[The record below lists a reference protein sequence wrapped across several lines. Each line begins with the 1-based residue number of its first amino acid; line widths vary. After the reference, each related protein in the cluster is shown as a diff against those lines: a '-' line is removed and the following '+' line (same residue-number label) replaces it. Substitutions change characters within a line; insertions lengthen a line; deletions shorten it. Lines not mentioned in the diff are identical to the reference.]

1 MPDKP
6 TAPDFDQSNTL
17 IDELFADVTKWEGS
31 LAGGQKLKVG
41 GSALD
46 SLKET
51 KVQFGNPKDNLIAI
65 TEAALHNSG
74 LAVTSIRKQQMDTDY
89 DFYYLTL
96 TVDMRPKPGAV
107 FKSLT
112 CELNFGPKG
121 PDEPIVQAIFPSS
134 KWHDVMQFG
143 GGMSL
148 ALDGNLDWQV
158 GVDAS
163 QIANVTGLPADVKAG
178 VVNKNEMNSFIVMP
192 DFSYSLGRFDIA
204 ASGEGNSEC
213 YWHIEDPDLQK
224 SVSFKFGVVFK
235 VPKETESITLI
246 GLAWAEPNMS
256 WLTANIKNVF
266 RDLSEKLQNI
276 LRKRDDASKELAK
289 GAAEEWVLKLPKAAA

>member
-6 TAPDFDQSNTL
+6 TAPDFQESAAL
-17 IDELFADVTKWEGS
+17 IDELFTDVTKWEGS

-41 GSALD
+41 GTALD

-74 LAVTSIRKQQMDTDY
+74 LAVTSIRKQQMEIDF

-178 VVNKNEMNSFIVMP
+178 VVNKNEMKSFIVMP
-192 DFSYSLGRFDIA
+192 DFSYNLGRFDIA

-235 VPKETESITLI
+235 VPKGTESITLT

-289 GAAEEWVLKLPKAAA
+289 GAAEEWVLKLPKAA

>member
-1 MPDKP
+1 
-6 TAPDFDQSNTL
+6 L

-107 FKSLT
+107 FNSLT

-158 GVDAS
+158 GVDMS
-163 QIANVTGLPADVKAG
+163 QAANITGLPADVKAG
-178 VVNKNEMNSFIVMP
+178 VVNKNEMKSFIVMP

-224 SVSFKFGVVFK
+224 SASFKFGVVFK
-235 VPKETESITLI
+235 VPKGTESITLT

-256 WLTANIKNVF
+256 WLTANIRNVF
-266 RDLSEKLQNI
+266 RDLSERLQNI

>member
-6 TAPDFDQSNTL
+6 TSPNFQESDAL
-17 IDELFADVTKWEGS
+17 LDELFTDVTKWEGS
-31 LAGGQKLKVG
+31 LAGGQKLQVG
-41 GSALD
+41 GSALN

-74 LAVTSIRKQQMDTDY
+74 LAVTSIRKQQMETDY
-89 DFYYLTL
+89 DFYYMTL
-96 TVDMRPKPGAV
+96 TVDMRPQPGAV

-121 PDEPIVQAIFPSS
+121 PDEPIVQTIFPSS
-134 KWHDVMQFG
+134 KWHDVMEFG

-158 GVDAS
+158 GIDAS
-163 QIANVTGLPADVKAG
+163 QVANATGLPADVKAG
-178 VVNKNEMNSFIVMP
+178 VVNKNEMKSFIVMP

-204 ASGEGNSEC
+204 AAGEGNSEC

-224 SVSFKFGVVFK
+224 SISFKFGIVFK
-235 VPKETESITLI
+235 VPKGTDSITLT

-256 WLTANIKNVF
+256 WLTANVKNVF
-266 RDLSEKLQNI
+266 RDLSEKLQGL
-276 LRKRDDASKELAK
+276 LRRREDASKELAK
-289 GAAEEWVLKLPKAAA
+289 GAAEEWALKLPKVTE

>member
-1 MPDKP
+1 MSDKP
-6 TAPDFDQSNTL
+6 ETPDFQNSDAL
-17 IDELFADVTKWEGS
+17 LDELFADVTKWEGS

-46 SLKET
+46 NLKQT
-51 KVQFGNPKDNLIAI
+51 KVQFGNPKDNLMAI
-65 TEAALHNSG
+65 TEAILHNSG
-74 LAVTSIRKQQMDTDY
+74 LAVTSIRKQQMQTDY
-89 DFYYLTL
+89 DFYYMTL

-121 PDEPIVQAIFPSS
+121 ADEPIVQTIFPST
-134 KWHDVMQFG
+134 KWHDVMEFG

-163 QIANVTGLPADVKAG
+163 QVANVTGLPADVKAG
-178 VVNKNEMNSFIVMP
+178 VVNKNEMKSFIVMP

-204 ASGEGNSEC
+204 AAGEGNSEC
-213 YWHIEDPDLQK
+213 YWHIEDVDLQK
-224 SVSFKFGVVFK
+224 SISFKFGIVFK
-235 VPKETESITLI
+235 VPKGTESITLT

-256 WLTANIKNVF
+256 WLTANVKNVF
-266 RDLSEKLQNI
+266 RDLSEKLQNL
-276 LRKRDDASKELAK
+276 LRKREDASKELAK
-289 GAAEEWVLKLPKAAA
+289 GAAEEWTLKLPKAVE